1 MYFDIFIFLS
11 LTILI
16 IVSTLGYGL
25 IFCNKI
31 FLKSRYINLPFKGI
45 FGIFFLY
52 IISSLTHLVLPHNH
66 IHNSLLLFFGI
77 TFFIISFEKK
87 IIEKKQLKI
96 IFIIFICLFNGFLI
110 SKTNED
116 FPYYHL
122 PNSLQFATHKL
133 EFGLGNLNHGFKH
146 FSSIF
151 IINSIFYLP
160 YVDIYLF
167 NITNFMLQIF
177 FFSGLVI
184 LLKNKDL
191 NNFTK
196 ALSSF
201 ALITFLVKFYRL
213 SEYGA
218 DYLGQFLVLLS
229 FIFVTIAFS
238 KKKIKFNEKKELF
251 LISNILIFFAATTK
265 FLYII
270 YFLIPII
277 FIYLYKIEDIY
288 KFILDKNFLI
298 VSIFSISS
306 IIFFNF
312 TSTGCLIYPV
322 TFTCFTNT
330 INWSIP
336 EDVVN
341 SLNLHYKTW
350 SKAGIG
356 AGYGLEN
363 QTEYISGINWIENW
377 FRKYFFT
384 KVSDFMLV
392 VASVLIVFILY
403 FKQNFRIQNKL
414 NFNIKA
420 SKISYLTIIII
431 FFVWFF
437 NFPTLRYAG
446 YTIVFLT
453 LILPLAIFFAK
464 RINFNDKSIMRKIH
478 ILLIVGI
485 FIFNIQNIKRL
496 NKELNLTIDE
506 HHNFSN
512 FPFYWVDNVD
522 YEKIFIENKNF
533 YKVTSKKACWN
544 VPATC
549 LKDVT
554 NLKIERKNNYIFY
567 TK

>member
-1 MYFDIFIFLS
+1 MYLDIFIFLS

-31 FLKSRYINLPFKGI
+31 FLKNRYINLPFKGI

-52 IISSLTHLVLPHNH
+52 IISSITHIVLPHNH

-77 TFFIISFEKK
+77 TFFIIFFERK

-96 IFIIFICLFNGFLI
+96 IFIIFICLFVGFLI

-177 FFSGLVI
+177 FFSGLLI
-184 LLKNKDL
+184 LLKNKHL

-196 ALSSF
+196 ALGSF

-265 FLYII
+265 FLYVI

-277 FIYLYKIEDIY
+277 FVYLYKIEDIY

-464 RINFNDKSIMRKIH
+464 RINFSDKLIMRKIN
-478 ILLIVGI
+478 IILIVGI